1 MRPDGTQ
8 PFCRQGISST
18 PTPAEALS
26 TGTCGRAPSDG
37 RVPVPNVTS
46 EGHPRGNGDG
56 PLTPERS
63 ETTTGAEAIMPNPP
77 CPECGQPATQGHTR
91 ELSPTEHE
99 VTGVCPAGHLWVVKW
114 FAERSA

>member
-1 MRPDGTQ
+1 
-8 PFCRQGISST
+8 
-18 PTPAEALS
+18 
-26 TGTCGRAPSDG
+26 
-37 RVPVPNVTS
+37 
-46 EGHPRGNGDG
+46 
-56 PLTPERS
+56 
-63 ETTTGAEAIMPNPP
+63 MPNPP